1 MIHWNGN
8 KRKLLLIQIPWNHSQ
23 AYIIHRL
30 LGMAPRV
37 EFLATSSRDV
47 KIFSF
52 FLREPIFLL
61 CSSLNAHTYACM
73 HARTHARARARTH
86 THTHERTKQFSILS
100 RCPECCGHRFTPRV
114 TFTAWERQTLETTLR
129 IKLWI
134 NWLNIS
140 LDIIFPVHA
149 CVWR

>member
-73 HARTHARARARTH
+73 HARTHARARAHTH
-86 THTHERTKQFSILS
+86 THTRTNEAIFDFISMS
-100 RCPECCGHRFTPRV
+100 RMLWTSFHSAGHLDCVRTPDTGNHV
-114 TFTAWERQTLETTLR
+114 AYQVMD
-129 IKLWI
+129 KLTEYQ
-134 NWLNIS
+134 
-140 LDIIFPVHA
+140 P
-149 CVWR
+149 

>member
-8 KRKLLLIQIPWNHSQ
+8 KRKLLLIQIPWNYSQ

-37 EFLATSSRDV
+37 EFLDTSSRDV

-73 HARTHARARARTH
+73 HARTHARARAHTH
-86 THTHERTKQFSILS
+86 THTNERSNFRFYLDVPNVVDIVSLRGSPLLRENARHWKP
-100 RCPECCGHRFTPRV
+100 RCVSSYG
-114 TFTAWERQTLETTLR
+114 
-129 IKLWI
+129 
-134 NWLNIS
+134 
-140 LDIIFPVHA
+140 
-149 CVWR
+149 